1 MWLLSALLIFIFSVL
16 IWNAGKLHV
25 ILSDNTELY
34 LSDVTTHMTAEIG
47 ESMRNKMT
55 SLELISCSISQ
66 IGPEQGDGK
75 LQEFLDRNAAMLDF
89 RPLILIDRQG
99 SAVSS
104 SVFSKDLVEKP
115 EEFFDA
121 ASIQASF
128 HGETRANYVGG
139 KWVFYSVPVYHG
151 EKIEGV
157 LVGIRDKE
165 KMQSMISSKNFRGQM
180 LSCIVDSGGQVV
192 ISPTDLNRFLQLED
206 IFRDEKEQ
214 KAIAAIR
221 NMQKDMKN
229 GEDGIL
235 HFNAVD
241 GQETFMSYNALGV
254 NDWFV
259 LTLIPADI
267 ISGDAQRYI
276 FRSLGVLGITILVFF
291 LLLHN
296 VYRFYNMHRKQ
307 LEYLAFFDPITDGSN
322 NIAFQLKY
330 RELSKTMKPRTYTIV
345 LLDVSG
351 FKMVNERFGIEAG
364 NRILSHIAAVLDRH
378 MKAEAGE
385 FSARGETDH
394 YFLCL
399 REHEPETVRKR
410 LDEMIHD
417 INQFNEEELRGLHL
431 SFRQGA
437 CLVEDPKQEI
447 TLLQDR
453 ARISCRNSN
462 PEVSGECI
470 FYDDALIL
478 KIKKEQ
484 ELNSLFDQS
493 LEEHDFQV
501 YLQPKVRLESGKPE
515 GAEALVRWNHPQK
528 GMIYPSDF
536 IPLFEQNGKI
546 CRLDLYVY
554 TEVCI
559 LLNRWRREGRE
570 LIPISVNLSRQH
582 FKEPDFLDRFA
593 EIAGQY
599 EIPGGMIEFELT
611 ESIFFNNSQIHLV
624 KEAIDRMHALGF
636 LCSLD
641 DFGSG
646 FSSLGLLKEFDVD
659 TLKLDRS
666 FFVNMDGEKAKD
678 VITCLIELSKRLKVQ
693 TVAEGIEEEEQLEYL
708 RGVRCDMVQGYV
720 FSRPLPAG
728 EFEKWLYGN

>member
-25 ILSDNTELY
+25 ILSDNTEFY

-47 ESMRNKMT
+47 ESMKNRMT

-66 IGPEQGDGK
+66 IRAEQGEEA

-89 RPLILIDRQG
+89 RPLILIDRRG
-99 SAVSS
+99 TAVSS

-151 EKIEGV
+151 GDIEGV

-180 LSCIVDSGGQVV
+180 FSCIVDSSGHVM
-192 ISPTDLNRFLQLED
+192 ISPTDLKRFLQLND

-229 GEDGIL
+229 GKDGIL

-241 GQETFMSYNALGV
+241 GQETFMSYNALGI

-276 FRSLGVLGITILVFF
+276 FRSLGVLAITVLVF
-291 LLLHN
+291 LLLLQN
-296 VYRFYNMHRKQ
+296 VYRFYGMHRKQ
-307 LEYLAFFDPITDGSN
+307 LEYLAFSDPVTDGSN
-322 NIAFQLKY
+322 NVSFQHKY
-330 RELSKTMKPRTYTIV
+330 RELSQTMEPRTYTIV
-345 LLDVSG
+345 LLDVIG
-351 FKMVNERFGIEAG
+351 FKMVNEGFGIESG
-364 NRILSHIAAVLDRH
+364 NRILSHIADVLNRH

-394 YFLCL
+394 FFLCI
-399 REHEPETVRKR
+399 REHEPETVQKR
-410 LDEMIHD
+410 LNEMIRD
-417 INQFNEEELRGLHL
+417 INRFHDGEFHGLHL
-431 SFRQGA
+431 AFRQGA
-437 CLVEDPKQEI
+437 CLVEEPKQEI

-462 PEVSGECI
+462 PEFSGECI
-470 FYDDALIL
+470 FYDDALIR
-478 KIKKEQ
+478 KIKREQ
-484 ELNSLFDQS
+484 ELNGLFDHS
-493 LEEHDFQV
+493 LENHDFQV
-501 YLQPKVRLESGKPE
+501 YLQPKVGLESGKTE
-515 GAEALVRWNHPQK
+515 GAEALVRWIHPQN

-559 LLNRWRREGRE
+559 LLNRWRREGRA
-570 LIPISVNLSRQH
+570 LVPISVNLSRQH
-582 FKEPDFLDRFA
+582 FKIPDFLDRFA

-599 EIPGGMIEFELT
+599 EIPRGIIEFELT
-611 ESIFFNNSQIHLV
+611 ESIFFNNSQIDLV
-624 KEAIDRMHALGF
+624 KKAIVRMHTLGF

-678 VITCLIELSKRLKVQ
+678 VITCLIELSKKLKVQ
-693 TVAEGIEEEEQLEYL
+693 TVAEGIEEEDQLEYL
-708 RGVRCDMVQGYV
+708 RGMRCDMVQGYI
-720 FSRPLPAG
+720 FSRPLPIV
-728 EFEKWLYGN
+728 EFEKWLDGN